1 MEAFKLY
8 FNLINP
14 DIVVLQKSKSKSA
27 DRRVNILNVP
37 KILESVFA
45 CVYFHY
51 DKVQKPESEERIA
64 ERKKLRKQRSN
75 GIAKKRKTISPEL
88 LKRYFG
94 YSGTSD
100 VYKTLNKARTAE
112 EHKDQVNEIGNRL
125 TGLIEMIKSSPT
137 SDAKNK

>member
-1 MEAFKLY
+1 M
-8 FNLINP
+8 
-14 DIVVLQKSKSKSA
+14 
-27 DRRVNILNVP
+27 RR
-37 KILESVFA
+37 E
-45 CVYFHY
+45 
-51 DKVQKPESEERIA
+51 
-64 ERKKLRKQRSN
+64 KKLRKQRSN